1 MRRLRSCVLS
11 LKNSLQ
17 FWTAF
22 PHSLMVSF
30 QPVSLEAFNEMLLAS
45 LTSFEF
51 DELRIVSTEM
61 LIFTFWQSRPVYLKS
76 VCWGKGSPLPIQ
88 LLRTFLIFWTSEH
101 VEKFSKCFKVIIGG
115 KTLGEVNFKG
125 HVRQHRYK
133 LSCWR
138 NFTFSHLLTFCLV
151 KFRLV

>member
-22 PHSLMVSF
+22 PHSLMVSR
-30 QPVSLEAFNEMLLAS
+30 QPVSLEVFNEMLLAS

-51 DELRIVSTEM
+51 DELRIVSTE
-61 LIFTFWQSRPVYLKS
+61 IFTFWQSRSVYLKS
-76 VCWGKGSPLPIQ
+76 VCWRKGSPIPFQ
-88 LLRTFLIFWTSEH
+88 LLRTFLIVRTSEP
-101 VEKFSKCFKVIIGG
+101 VEKFSKCFKVIIRG

-133 LSCWR
+133 LSCRR
-138 NFTFSHLLTFCLV
+138 NFTFSHLLNFCLA
-151 KFRLV
+151 KLRLV